1 MVRNTIH
8 VLPKDTID
16 KIAAGEVIERPA
28 SVVKELIENSIDA
41 KATAI
46 SVEIQKGGTSLIR
59 VTDNGIGI
67 PRGEITTAFL
77 RHATS
82 KLNTAEDLSRIHS
95 LGFRGEALASI
106 AAVSEVELL
115 TKCREEEVGSY
126 FTIDGG
132 INGELKDIGTP
143 DGTTFIVRHLFY
155 NTPARKKFLKSDQTE
170 ANEIQTLIE
179 HLALSHPEISF
190 HFRNGGKDKLQTSGN
205 SKTEDTVFSVFG
217 KEISKNL
224 LEFHDENDYYTVQGY
239 LGKYTINRGNRNFEN
254 FFINGRMVTDKILSR
269 AVEDGYHGFLMQHQ
283 FPFLVLFFTFP
294 DGSVDFNVH
303 PSKREVRMDHGKEI
317 YSRLSETVHERLTRR
332 EDIQDVRLEDGS
344 KKTEEPAI
352 DHDMTAEPFEE
363 KRLKE
368 VEKQL
373 TEKAESLRK
382 DLPSD
387 FYQPGEFREHGKLDF
402 TGQAPASGDL
412 SQISDDSSQSYR
424 DSFQTTKDSSQTS
437 VDGAQADGD
446 STETTGVREASTESE
461 ESTSSSY
468 SHSYQSGEKGEPGLE
483 ENGQMTFFTEKNR
496 PYFNLVGQIFSTY
509 WIIEYQGK
517 VYIIDQH
524 AAHEKVNYE
533 RMMKELKES
542 SVTSQM
548 ILPPAIVT
556 LEANEIDKLEKYRE
570 EFETMGFRFE
580 PFGGKE
586 YKLTGLPAN
595 LPDVDPKTL
604 FLSMVASMSDFN
616 SHDTPAIIQEK
627 IASMACKASIKGN
640 QTISRIEAEELIR
653 EMLEAKEPFHCPHG
667 RPTMIAV
674 RKEELDKLFRRIV

>member
-387 FYQPGEFREHGKLDF
+387 FYQPGEFREHGKLD
-402 TGQAPASGDL
+402 
-412 SQISDDSSQSYR
+412 
-424 DSFQTTKDSSQTS
+424 
-437 VDGAQADGD
+437 
-446 STETTGVREASTESE
+446 EASTESE

-468 SHSYQSGEKGEPGLE
+468 PHSYQSGEKGEPGLE

>member
-8 VLPKDTID
+8 VLPKETID

-41 KATAI
+41 KASAI
-46 SVEIQKGGTSLIR
+46 SVEIQSGGSSLIR

-82 KLNTAEDLSRIHS
+82 KLNTAEDLDRIHS

-132 INGELKDIGTP
+132 IDGELKDIGTP

-190 HFRNGGKDKLQTSGN
+190 HFRSNGRDKLQTSGN

-217 KEISKNL
+217 REISRNL
-224 LEFHDENDYYTVQGY
+224 LEFHDENDYYTVRGY

-317 YSRLSETVHERLTRR
+317 YSRLSETVHERLIRR
-332 EDIQDVRLEDGS
+332 EDIQDVRLEDES
-344 KKTEEPAI
+344 KKAEEPAI
-352 DHDMTAEPFEE
+352 DHEMTAEPFEE

-368 VEKQL
+368 VKEQL

-387 FYQPGEFREHGKLDF
+387 FYQPGEFREHGKFDF
-402 TGQAPASGDL
+402 TGQAPAEP
-412 SQISDDSSQSYR
+412 
-424 DSFQTTKDSSQTS
+424 
-437 VDGAQADGD
+437 A
-446 STETTGVREASTESE
+446 
-461 ESTSSSY
+461 ESTNSSCP
-468 SHSYQSGEKGEPGLE
+468 HPDQSVEKGEPGLGE
-483 ENGQMTFFTEKNR
+483 KGQMTFFTEESR

-542 SVTSQM
+542 SVSSQM

-556 LEANEIDKLEKYRE
+556 LEANEIEGLEKYRE

-604 FLSMVASMSDFN
+604 FLSMVASMSEFS

-640 QTISRIEAEELIR
+640 QTISRMEAEELIR

-674 RKEELDKLFRRIV
+674 RREELDKLFRRIV